1 MSKFKPKTL
10 AEEIGKKKPFDSL
23 EQETLLNLARTFSIM
38 SGRLTKLLKQFEI
51 TPSQYNVLRILR
63 GHGEPVSVYQI
74 ADEMISSLPD
84 MPRLI
89 DRMQAAGLV
98 DKQRCESD
106 RRVVWVALTTKS
118 KKLLTKIDQPL
129 IELHQKQFEHMSES
143 QLRKLNE
150 LLEIARQTLV

>member
-10 AEEIGKKKPFDSL
+10 AEEIGKKKPFDSV
-23 EQETLLNLARTFSIM
+23 EQETLLNLARTFSIL
-38 SGRLTKLLKQFEI
+38 SGQFTKLLKQFEI

-89 DRMQAAGLV
+89 DRMQATGLV

-150 LLEIARQTLV
+150 LLEIARQPLV